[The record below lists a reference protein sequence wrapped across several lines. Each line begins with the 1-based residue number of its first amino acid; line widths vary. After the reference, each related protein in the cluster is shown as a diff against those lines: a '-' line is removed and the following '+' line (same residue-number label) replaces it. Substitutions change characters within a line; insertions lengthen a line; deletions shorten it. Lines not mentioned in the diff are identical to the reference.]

1 MESYRKFKKLFMLT
15 IPVNIE
21 VNNDH
26 NKEFLG
32 IDTFADN
39 F

>member
-1 MESYRKFKKLFMLT
+1 MLT
-15 IPVNIE
+15 IPINNIE

-39 F
+39 L